1 MPVRGSSEWHHARV
15 EKRVINRDEGG
26 YGRSTSSGTHY
37 VMCAYGA
44 CDKDGYEMYKA
55 RENTAARGYAP
66 RYVNYVFCSEKC
78 KQAWRDELIRQR
90 PR

>member
-1 MPVRGSSEWHHARV
+1 
-15 EKRVINRDEGG
+15 
-26 YGRSTSSGTHY
+26 
-37 VMCAYGA
+37 MCAYGA